1 MCMLVHWTGG
11 RDIDGTCSWLSSSVH
26 TFPPGVLVVLLHNQR
41 KGGREGER
49 EGETTTG
56 CCTVFA
62 HAWILAGF
70 FNLLD

>member
-41 KGGREGER
+41 KGGREGGR
-49 EGETTTG
+49 DYDWLLY
-56 CCTVFA
+56 CFFA
-62 HAWILAGF
+62 HA
-70 FNLLD
+70 